1 MAETKENILIL
12 VWRCVG
18 RFHMLRCRRLLK
30 SYFLSPGLLEIG
42 GRVSCCEASSFLLE
56 NSHRKFFGVIQLI
69 RAQQGPPC
77 FASNNHVV
85 LSPHSEFLDDDA
97 LVSGG
102 TSQKWAV
109 GVPGTSLSSFSPW
122 TRSFTKVFGRE
133 GSHWFSDMRLD
144 LRHVTGHP
152 WKEGHHLSAPSR
164 DPAEL
169 TIFLVIT
176 LRPIKRR
183 LCALLVQPSFCAPAQ
198 SVVELHGS

>member
-1 MAETKENILIL
+1 
-12 VWRCVG
+12 
-18 RFHMLRCRRLLK
+18 MLRCRRLLK

-69 RAQQGPPC
+69 RAQQ
-77 FASNNHVV
+77 
-85 LSPHSEFLDDDA
+85 
-97 LVSGG
+97 
-102 TSQKWAV
+102 
-109 GVPGTSLSSFSPW
+109 
-122 TRSFTKVFGRE
+122 
-133 GSHWFSDMRLD
+133 D